1 MNLLASRGPHWYYL
15 SDSNVEWGDDIKG
28 LAQYLRE
35 RGENEVCAAAWGYEM
50 LEKYGI
56 KLLGSAPDNPKLS
69 PTRYVAVGTSFL
81 NGSVISNHNEF
92 AAYRDLKPEKIIGG
106 SIYLYRIRE

>member
-1 MNLLASRGPHWYYL
+1 
-15 SDSNVEWGDDIKG
+15 
-28 LAQYLRE
+28 
-35 RGENEVCAAAWGYEM
+35 